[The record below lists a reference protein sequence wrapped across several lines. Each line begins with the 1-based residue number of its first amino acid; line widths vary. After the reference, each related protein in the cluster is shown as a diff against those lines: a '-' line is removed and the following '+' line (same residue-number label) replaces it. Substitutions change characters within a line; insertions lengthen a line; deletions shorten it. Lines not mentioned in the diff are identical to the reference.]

1 MKTLTVAVATTI
13 VLAIAAFPVA
23 QTSEQTWTGK
33 ISDKM
38 CGASH
43 TGMGEKLTDRE
54 CTQQCVKGGHPYV
67 FVVDKKVFAIA
78 NQKFEGLATHAGHT
92 VLLTGQLKD
101 STITV
106 SKIAMPKGQ

>member
-1 MKTLTVAVATTI
+1 MRTLKVALTAVVFAIIATP
-13 VLAIAAFPVA
+13 LA

-38 CGASH
+38 CGVSH
-43 TGMGEKLTDRE
+43 VGMGENVTDRE
-54 CTQQCVKGGHPYV
+54 CTLKCVKGGSPYV
-67 FVVDKKVFAIA
+67 FVVDKKVLAVA
-78 NQKFEGLATHAGHT
+78 NQKFEGLETHAGHT